1 MVNKDTI
8 VAPATPPGEGGI
20 GIVRLSGNQSEDFL
34 RRLFHPHYPHRTFPR
49 FQSHHLYYGDIFSV
63 HQRPIDEVMA
73 VVMRAPHSY
82 TCEDVAEV
90 HCHGGPVVMRQIV
103 ENFLRLGARL
113 ADPGE
118 FTLRAFLNGRLDLT
132 QAEAVIDLIR
142 ARSDR
147 ASEIAVRQLSGKLG
161 NALDAIKE
169 GLLNVLAIIEAHI
182 DFPEEELPPVHRENL
197 ESSAQK
203 SLDAIGK
210 ILNSFAY
217 GRIAKEGIA
226 VVLTGRPN
234 VGKSSILN
242 ALLEEER
249 AIVTD
254 IPGTTRDAIE
264 GRLTVGGFLLNIV
277 DTAGIHSTENV
288 IESAGIRKTLKHI
301 EYSDIV
307 LFIVE
312 RDTFTEEDKKIFDIC
327 KSHNMLILF
336 NKRDLGDFEIP
347 EVLRDFPSVKI
358 SAHTGYGMGDL
369 KKMIM
374 ENISQR
380 FNALA
385 SEEDAI
391 ISSQRCWESLHKSQE
406 CINRFLNGLDGTIPW
421 ECLALEIKDALVFLG
436 EVTGET
442 FADDVL
448 KKIFSEFC
456 IGK

>member
-20 GIVRLSGNQSEDFL
+20 GVIRLSGNQSEDFL
-34 RRLFHPHYPHRTFPR
+34 RRLFHPRYHHSPFPR
-49 FQSHHLYYGDIFSV
+49 FQSHHLYYGDLFSV
-63 HQRPIDEVMA
+63 HQQPIDEVMA

-90 HCHGGPVVMRQIV
+90 HCHGGPFVVRQIV
-103 ENFLRLGARL
+103 DNFIRLGARL
-113 ADPGE
+113 AEPGE

-147 ASEIAVRQLSGKLG
+147 ASEMAIRQLSGKLG
-161 NALDAIKE
+161 NALDAIKNE
-169 GLLNVLAIIEAHI
+169 LLNILAIIEAHI
-182 DFPEEELPPVHRENL
+182 DFPEEELPPVYRENL
-197 ESSAQK
+197 ESSAK
-203 SLDAIGK
+203 KNVDEVEK

-226 VVLTGRPN
+226 VVLAGRPN

-277 DTAGIHSTENV
+277 DTAGIHHTENV

-312 RDTFTEEDKKIFDIC
+312 RDTFTEEDMKIFDTC
-327 KSHNMLILF
+327 KSRNMLILF
-336 NKRDLGDFEIP
+336 NKIDLGDFEVP
-347 EVLRDFPSVKI
+347 GFLRDFPSVKI

-374 ENISQR
+374 ENISRR
-380 FNALA
+380 FNLLA

-391 ISSQRCWESLHKSQE
+391 ISSQRCWESLNKSKE
-406 CINRFLNGLDGTIPW
+406 CIKRFLNGLGDNIPW

-436 EVTGET
+436 EITGET
-442 FADDVL
+442 FSDDVL
-448 KKIFSEFC
+448 KKIFSKFC